1 MNVNF
6 IPHHSEIPQLQ
17 SEEYFMLEIEVEKKI
32 EDVEATPPKNIIFAV
47 DTSGSMA
54 LTFSEM
60 RRCLSLALHKL
71 RPEDS
76 VSILSYSS
84 TVEVV
89 CEWNHC
95 SEGFLKKVDDKL
107 KDLRCNGGTN
117 ISGALLKC
125 VEQSMKKT
133 EPVSV
138 IFFTDGHANL
148 GVTDINS
155 LGIMAKK
162 LIPENATVHTLGFH
176 KDHNSLFLKK
186 ISEVCNNGTYFFIEN
201 EDALQGAL
209 LDVIGKTFEVI
220 YQNLSVELKSD
231 GMIFHQDDKPIQTLS
246 LGDMHLGEKKRWLVK
261 GSFVEMKENYDINLT
276 SKAYNVIGMSE
287 FESKTTIEVKRG
299 DTNVVNND
307 VQTKIELTNAAKAVK
322 LAAEAIS
329 KRKFKHAQS
338 LVREASSNL
347 RGLPSVKKNLDK
359 LVNEF
364 NDEDD
369 EILSTSC
376 HRLTSYQDELNH
388 SDSLFNGTP
397 SQHLGLSPIKTPT
410 KKINFFPEEDEPNA
424 RYDTS
429 LKRWIF
435 SDSTDQTLSDSTH

>member
-1 MNVNF
+1 MIVNF
-6 IPHHSEIPQLQ
+6 IPHHSEIPQLET
-17 SEEYFMLEIEVEKKI
+17 EEYFMLQMEVEKKI
-32 EDVEATPPKNIIFAV
+32 EDVETTPPKNIVFAV

-54 LTFSEM
+54 LTFHEM

-76 VSILSYSS
+76 VSILSYNS
-84 TVEVV
+84 TVEII

-95 SEGFLKKVDDKL
+95 SEGFLKTVDQKL
-107 KDLRCNGGTN
+107 KDLQCNGGTN

-125 VEQSMKKT
+125 VEQSMKKD
-133 EPVSV
+133 EPVTV

-162 LIPENATVHTLGFH
+162 LIPENAVVHTLGFH
-176 KDHNSLFLKK
+176 KDHNPLFLKK

-201 EDALQGAL
+201 EDSLQGAL
-209 LDVIGKTFEVI
+209 LEIMGKTFEVV
-220 YQNLSVELKSD
+220 YQNMSVELQSD

-261 GSFVEMKENYDINLT
+261 GSFVEMKESYDINLT
-276 SKAYNVIGMSE
+276 TKAYNVIGMSE
-287 FESKTTIEVKRG
+287 FETKTTEEVKRG
-299 DTNVVNND
+299 DTNVLNKD
-307 VQTKIELTNAAKAVK
+307 VQTKIDLTNAANAVK
-322 LAAEAIS
+322 RAAEAVS
-329 KRKFKHAQS
+329 KRKFKYAQS
-338 LVREASSNL
+338 LVREASASL
-347 RGLPSVKKNLDK
+347 RGLPTVQKNLNN

-364 NDEDD
+364 HDEDED
-369 EILSTSC
+369 ILSTSC

-410 KKINFFPEEDEPNA
+410 KKINFFPEEDEPG
-424 RYDTS
+424 TV
-429 LKRWIF
+429 KRWVF
-435 SDSTDQTLSDSTH
+435 SDSTAQTLSDSTQ